1 MIGIIIGIASV
12 ITIMSLG
19 NGFKKSTT
27 EQFNNAGAGKNQ
39 ASMIGGV
46 QERFAS
52 YNDQDYYHEAI
63 EYIRPRKFLLHNLSY
78 EEDHR

>member
-1 MIGIIIGIASV
+1 MPEKLIK
-12 ITIMSLG
+12 
-19 NGFKKSTT
+19 FST
-27 EQFNNAGAGKNQ
+27 NKNQ
-39 ASMIGGV
+39 TSMLEGF

-52 YNDQDYYHEAI
+52 YNDQDYYHKAI